1 MENIYSTKEALDL
14 AKEVYDADDIENTE
28 VGEFVMKTKAEDL
41 VLARIPMRNA
51 EDSTK
56 IMKNFADD
64 YIKKDVM
71 EKGTF
76 KLNDTVFHATKPYKY
91 EVFNRQNFFKWLLG
105 DIGDDKI
112 ELICAVVGGTFVP
125 KLRALDTISEMRGK
139 NPQPIRDTFLARNI
153 DDESRLLIINCSSA
167 SAPKWAVNM
176 EEGERFERS

>member
-71 EKGTF
+71 EELKKGTLD
-76 KLNDTVFHATKPYKY
+76 KSSEIYLNF
-91 EVFNRQNFFKWLLG
+91 
-105 DIGDDKI
+105 DKI
-112 ELICAVVGGTFVP
+112 DLSDVVLF
-125 KLRALDTISEMRGK
+125 
-139 NPQPIRDTFLARNI
+139 
-153 DDESRLLIINCSSA
+153 
-167 SAPKWAVNM
+167 
-176 EEGERFERS
+176 

>member
-1 MENIYSTKEALDL
+1 MEQIYSTQEALDL

-56 IMKNFADD
+56 VMKNFADD

-76 KLNDTVFHATKPYKY
+76 KLNDVRVIHKSD
-91 EVFNRQNFFKWLLG
+91 R
-105 DIGDDKI
+105 
-112 ELICAVVGGTFVP
+112 VP
-125 KLRALDTISEMRGK
+125 PPPLAYSKMIPKQKALS
-139 NPQPIRDTFLARNI
+139 
-153 DDESRLLIINCSSA
+153 
-167 SAPKWAVNM
+167 
-176 EEGERFERS
+176 